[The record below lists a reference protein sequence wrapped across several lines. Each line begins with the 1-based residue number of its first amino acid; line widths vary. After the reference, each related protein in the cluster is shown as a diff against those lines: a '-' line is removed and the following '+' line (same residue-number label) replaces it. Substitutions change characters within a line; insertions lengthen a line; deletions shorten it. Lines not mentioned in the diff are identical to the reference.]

1 MRLLQYMNKLSSQ
14 ITCCLPKQPEENL
27 AVIEKVMR
35 DFSQVPLKYIVMQ
48 LSLFLYLESPKSY
61 ISEDAE
67 SPCPTDPNTMDVD
80 VVGSLPTMVNQPCKS
95 TKYFCY

>member
-1 MRLLQYMNKLSSQ
+1 
-14 ITCCLPKQPEENL
+14 
-27 AVIEKVMR
+27 
-35 DFSQVPLKYIVMQ
+35 MQ

-95 TKYFCY
+95 TEVINEHYIFVSLFTTCLKVNPLIFRKVFLVVLI